1 MIEYWNKLVN
11 DDIIITQHRITIGN
25 NVYEDGIFK
34 SFPSFKHISNKY
46 IGGFP
51 SKTCEFV
58 IYDHD
63 EDIDI
68 KGKEI
73 LLEIG
78 HKIDNDIIWFKT
90 GYFKIT
96 DIISDKSAKTIK
108 CTGEDRTY
116 LFNDKYKS
124 DLNWENRHTGK
135 EIIDEILKKI
145 GIELDGNF
153 AFENHSFL
161 RPNFKFNISYR
172 EVISKIAEICGAI
185 AIITN
190 EGKLKI
196 KKQTNKDILVEKKHR
211 IDYSLEKPKGKISR
225 ISLGVEGYE
234 DDYLAG
240 TEKEGYITHSIE
252 NNPYCDL
259 YRDEMANKILENLKD
274 IDITEF
280 EIKGFLDDCFLE
292 LNDKIRIKGND
303 DNITDIVVLGI
314 ENPGTFRSKVY
325 CKIEESKKQEYTIAG
340 SVKEDLKRVSLKVNH
355 IKDEITAEIA
365 KVTEKA
371 NELTKFQADI
381 EGLKLW
387 KEAQIDLA
395 DHREGIGKITTKE
408 AEDFNVVKYQA
419 EGGKLYRNVGGLY
432 PSQTLYPSTTLF
444 MPEKT
449 GLEEIE

>member
-1 MIEYWNKLVN
+1 
-11 DDIIITQHRITIGN
+11 
-25 NVYEDGIFK
+25 
-34 SFPSFKHISNKY
+34 
-46 IGGFP
+46 
-51 SKTCEFV
+51 
-58 IYDHD
+58 
-63 EDIDI
+63 
-68 KGKEI
+68 
-73 LLEIG
+73 
-78 HKIDNDIIWFKT
+78 
-90 GYFKIT
+90 
-96 DIISDKSAKTIK
+96 
-108 CTGEDRTY
+108 
-116 LFNDKYKS
+116 
-124 DLNWENRHTGK
+124 
-135 EIIDEILKKI
+135 
-145 GIELDGNF
+145 
-153 AFENHSFL
+153 
-161 RPNFKFNISYR
+161 
-172 EVISKIAEICGAI
+172 
-185 AIITN
+185 
-190 EGKLKI
+190 
-196 KKQTNKDILVEKKHR
+196 
-211 IDYSLEKPKGKISR
+211 
-225 ISLGVEGYE
+225 
-234 DDYLAG
+234 
-240 TEKEGYITHSIE
+240 
-252 NNPYCDL
+252 
-259 YRDEMANKILENLKD
+259 MANKILENLKD

-419 EGGKLYRNVGGLY
+419 EGGRLYRNVGGLY
-432 PSQTLYPSTTLF
+432 PLEELFPSEELF
-444 MPEKT
+444 MPEKV

>member
-1 MIEYWNKLVN
+1 MIEYWNKLANN
-11 DDIIITQHRITIGN
+11 DLIITQHRLTIGN
-25 NVYEDGIFK
+25 KVYEDGIFK

-172 EVISKIAEICGAI
+172 EVISKMAEISGAI

-240 TEKEGYITHSIE
+240 IEKEGYITHSIE

-274 IDITEF
+274 IDIAEF

-325 CKIEESKKQEYTIAG
+325 CKIEESKK
-340 SVKEDLKRVSLKVNH
+340 
-355 IKDEITAEIA
+355 KDEITAEVA

-381 EGLKLW
+381 EGIRLW

-395 DHREGIGKITTKE
+395 DHREGIGTITTKE
-408 AEDFNVVKYQA
+408 AEDFNIVKYQA
-419 EGGKLYRNVGGLY
+419 KGGTVYRYIEGLY
-432 PSQTLYPSTTLF
+432 PSEELFPSATLF